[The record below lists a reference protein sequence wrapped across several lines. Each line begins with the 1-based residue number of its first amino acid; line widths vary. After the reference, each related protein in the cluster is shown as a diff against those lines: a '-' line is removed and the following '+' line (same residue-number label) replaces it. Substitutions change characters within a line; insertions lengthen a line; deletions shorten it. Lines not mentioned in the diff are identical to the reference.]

1 MELYHATYKARIPS
15 IKELGLG
22 AKQFKN
28 WDISADG
35 VVYFATDPYVAES
48 FCEVAEDVEEEVYN
62 SGIVILCVDSMEL
75 DECSLWEES
84 EYEYVYTGIVSPELL
99 YIWEEDGIKPLLST
113 EC

>member
-1 MELYHATYKARIPS
+1 
-15 IKELGLG
+15 
-22 AKQFKN
+22 
-28 WDISADG
+28 
-35 VVYFATDPYVAES
+35 
-48 FCEVAEDVEEEVYN
+48 
-62 SGIVILCVDSMEL
+62 MEL